1 MYTSFSLDRF
11 SYLNVPFDLSQ
22 VLFIATANSMATIP
36 APLLDR
42 MELIQIP
49 GYTQEEKVHIAERHL
64 MPKQLK
70 QHGMTTDQLQIPE
83 DSIKLIGNDIKVGW
97 SLQNF
102 AFMTGNKYKYY
113 VETSLKS
120 SIR

>member
-1 MYTSFSLDRF
+1 MTSFSLDRF

-97 SLQNF
+97 WLQNF

-113 VETSLKS
+113 VETSLKI